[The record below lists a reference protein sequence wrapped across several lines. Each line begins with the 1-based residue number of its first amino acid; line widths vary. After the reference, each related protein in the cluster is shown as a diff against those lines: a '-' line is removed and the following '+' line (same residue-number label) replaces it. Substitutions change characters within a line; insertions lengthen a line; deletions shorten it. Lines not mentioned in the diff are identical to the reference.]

1 MRRCLAGAALAVT
14 SVVVLSF
21 LLPLSVLVVR
31 QARAQSIAAAEDRAA
46 ALTPV
51 LALTTS
57 VSDLGRAV
65 SALHHADTLGV
76 HLPDG
81 QTAGATRS
89 PAALVR
95 HASEAR
101 EFVARDLPGG
111 RLYLQPVTLPHGGV
125 AVVEAF
131 VPCAEQRRGVVFPIT
146 VMVLLAVGLVGGS
159 VLLADRLGAQVV
171 RSSRSL
177 SRASR
182 ALGAG
187 DLGYRVDA
195 TGPLE
200 LQAAGQAFN
209 AMADRVVELLATERE
224 LVAHLS
230 HRLRTPLTAL
240 QLAVDKSASTAGAER
255 ITAAV
260 GRLEHEL
267 DSIIMTARAP
277 LATGAAGRAFA
288 GTTFS
293 GASAGH
299 HAEGRPVPATHLGG
313 VVRGR
318 AGFWAVLA
326 QMDGRRCSAEIT
338 AEATP
343 VELGAEELVA
353 VVDALVGNVF
363 RHTPPGTPYA
373 ITVRRVGRSVEL
385 VVEDAGP
392 GMPGAAGPGHR
403 GAGLGS
409 TGLGLDIVARAAQ
422 ATGGRLDIARG
433 APGGTRV
440 TLTLGF
446 RTDREPGTGVRWRS
460 SDRHGPPSP

>member
-1 MRRCLAGAALAVT
+1 MRRCLAGAALVVT

-46 ALTPV
+46 ALAPV

-57 VSDLGRAV
+57 VSDLARAV

-95 HASEAR
+95 HASQAR

-125 AVVEAF
+125 AVVEAY
-131 VPCAEQRRGVVFPIT
+131 VPCAEQRRGVVFPIA
-146 VMVLLAVGLVGGS
+146 VMVLLAVGLIGGS

-187 DLGYRVDA
+187 DLGCRVDA
-195 TGPLE
+195 TGPLG

-240 QLAVDKSASTAGAER
+240 QLAVDGLAPTAGAER

-288 GTTFS
+288 GATFA

-299 HAEGRPVPATHLGG
+299 DAEARLVPGTHFGG

-338 AEATP
+338 ADPTP
-343 VELGAEELVA
+343 VALGAEELVA

-392 GMPGAAGPGHR
+392 GMGGAAGPGHR
-403 GAGLGS
+403 AAGPGS
-409 TGLGLDIVARAAQ
+409 TGLGLDIAARAAR
-422 ATGGRLDIARG
+422 ATAGRLDIARG
-433 APGGTRV
+433 VPGGTRV
-440 TLTLGF
+440 TLTLGL
-446 RTDREPGTGVRWRS
+446 RTDREPGTGVRSRS
-460 SDRHGPPSP
+460 SGRHGPPAP

>member
-1 MRRCLAGAALAVT
+1 M
-14 SVVVLSF
+14 VVLSF

-46 ALTPV
+46 ALAPV

-57 VSDLGRAV
+57 VSDLARAV

-89 PAALVR
+89 PAVLVL

-125 AVVEAF
+125 AVVEAY
-131 VPCAEQRRGVVFPIT
+131 VPCAEQRRGVVFPIA
-146 VMVLLAVGLVGGS
+146 VMVLLAVGLIGGS

-187 DLGYRVDA
+187 DLGCRVDA
-195 TGPLE
+195 KGPLE

-240 QLAVDKSASTAGAER
+240 QLAVDQLAVDGPGPASGADR
-255 ITAAV
+255 INAAV

-288 GTTFS
+288 GATFA

-299 HAEGRPVPATHLGG
+299 DAEARPVPGTHLGG

-338 AEATP
+338 ADPTP

-392 GMPGAAGPGHR
+392 GMAGAAGPGHR
-403 GAGLGS
+403 AAGPGS
-409 TGLGLDIVARAAQ
+409 TGLGLDIAARAAR
-422 ATGGRLDIARG
+422 ATAGRLDIARG

-440 TLTLGF
+440 TLTLGL
-446 RTDREPGTGVRWRS
+446 RTDREPGTGVRSRS
-460 SDRHGPPSP
+460 SERHGPPSP